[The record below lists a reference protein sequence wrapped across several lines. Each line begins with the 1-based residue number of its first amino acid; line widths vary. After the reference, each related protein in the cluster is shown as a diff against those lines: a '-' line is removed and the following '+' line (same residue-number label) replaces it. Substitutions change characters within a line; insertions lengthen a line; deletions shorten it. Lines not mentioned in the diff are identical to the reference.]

1 MIKMFLRDVFF
12 LAMLWFTASCV
23 IIEKRPN
30 EDILVMLLLLGG
42 VIYFK
47 EK

>member
-1 MIKMFLRDVFF
+1 MNKMFLRDVCFF
-12 LAMLWFTASCV
+12 SMLWFTASCV

-30 EDILVMLLLLGG
+30 ADILVMLSLLGG